1 MNEVGSVGSVEQI
14 LPQQWVKTSNVSY
27 VSMICGKT
35 GEGGK
40 VYTKVKHSL
49 SSVFRMINSLFS

>member
-1 MNEVGSVGSVEQI
+1 MNKVGSVGSVEQI
-14 LPQQWVKTSNVSY
+14 LPQQRLKTSN
-27 VSMICGKT
+27 VSMICGKN

-49 SSVFRMINSLFS
+49 SSIFRMINSLFS